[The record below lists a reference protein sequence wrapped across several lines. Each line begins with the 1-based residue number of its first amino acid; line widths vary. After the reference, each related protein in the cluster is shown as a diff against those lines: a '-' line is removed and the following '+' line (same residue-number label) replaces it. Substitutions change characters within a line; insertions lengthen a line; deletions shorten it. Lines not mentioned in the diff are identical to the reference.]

1 MTVTSIREAL
11 GRRILIMGEV
21 NSGKTSL
28 TDKLIEEAISL
39 GLQGIT
45 VIDMAPEATTI
56 KGLSVGGTLRDI
68 KDPKVRYLR
77 ARGLKTPR
85 LSARDADEL
94 MNYADHNRRVTEGLL
109 DDFLH
114 KPTGN
119 LFVNDVSIYLQR
131 GEIEHLWR
139 AFEAAEMV
147 VANGYCGE
155 KLRVDY
161 GTGLSSREKLLME
174 ELASRMDEVIR
185 L

>member
-1 MTVTSIREAL
+1 LTVTSIREAL

-28 TDKLIEEAISL
+28 TDRLLGEAVSL
-39 GLQGIT
+39 GLRGIT
-45 VIDMAPEATTI
+45 VIDMAPEAATV
-56 KGLSVGGTLRDI
+56 KGLTVGGRLRNI
-68 KDPKVRYLR
+68 GNPEVRCLR

-94 MNYADHNRRVTEGLL
+94 MSYADHNRRATEALL
-109 DDFLH
+109 DDFLRR
-114 KPTGN
+114 PTSN

-131 GEIEHLWR
+131 GDIERLWR
-139 AFEAAEMV
+139 AFESAETV
-147 VANGYCGE
+147 VANGYYGE
-155 KLRVDY
+155 KLKEDH
-161 GTGLSSREKLLME
+161 GTGLSSRERTMME